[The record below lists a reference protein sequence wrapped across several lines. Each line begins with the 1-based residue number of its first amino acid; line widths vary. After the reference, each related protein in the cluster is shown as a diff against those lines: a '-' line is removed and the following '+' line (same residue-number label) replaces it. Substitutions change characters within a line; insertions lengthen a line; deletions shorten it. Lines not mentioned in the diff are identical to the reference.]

1 MKPGKPLIALLA
13 FVAGAVAFLAV
24 WPLSASPMIVF
35 VTAEGETVTPRFDPA
50 AFRDTRWYELGPKG
64 WDPFAQTAALRRD
77 IGSLRDSDPRAKE
90 LLRGVQEIW
99 TRAPTNPDLDGKA
112 IRIPGYVVPLDRGP
126 LGMSEFLLVPY
137 FGACIHSP
145 PPPSNQILRVSLPAH
160 AKGLKSMDQ
169 VWVRGTLRIARS
181 ETAHGASAYE
191 LSAVTVEPYV
201 R

>member
-13 FVAGAVAFLAV
+13 FVVGAVVFLAV
-24 WPLSASPMIVF
+24 WPLSSSPAIVF

-50 AFRDTRWYELGPKG
+50 AFRDTRWYELGPKD
-64 WDPFAQTAALRRD
+64 WDPYAQAATLRRN

-126 LGMSEFLLVPY
+126 RSASVPR
-137 FGACIHSP
+137 ATERVVLAAHRKSRPASQLRADRRTSP
-145 PPPSNQILRVSLPAH
+145 FVSDA
-160 AKGLKSMDQ
+160 
-169 VWVRGTLRIARS
+169 
-181 ETAHGASAYE
+181 
-191 LSAVTVEPYV
+191 
-201 R
+201 